1 MEVSGALVQ
10 HIDRGNGICSSSSSL
25 GCAVLGDI
33 WISEALK
40 PYGDLAVPDVVNSK
54 VDSITDD
61 PKFKKHVRKKKKRNK
76 KRTYSSKKISNKIVS
91 MAGERCPLAEFERFL
106 HSAAPAIAS
115 LYQHGKCSL
124 CLGDQLSDSSLCKH
138 QIPNTSLFSVW
149 NWYKEP
155 GNYGLKVK
163 VGDSQ
168 KLKGRLTESA
178 SFDAHFVPYLSAVQ
192 LFGYSYLSNSCGHS
206 QSFTPSPDRSSN
218 CELLFEFFETEKPW
232 LQRPLHNNLCTSR
245 GDKPILWLPL
255 VQFGEFFVAVSKSL
269 YANATNEPSSTDLLV
284 FIVFSLFLKYIK
296 ARRPNIATNAT
307 EPTTA
312 PMTIP
317 LLLLELENSEAA
329 SLT

>member
-1 MEVSGALVQ
+1 MATYPLNAAYKMQLVSESFELETG
-10 HIDRGNGICSSSSSL
+10 
-25 GCAVLGDI
+25 
-33 WISEALK
+33 
-40 PYGDLAVPDVVNSK
+40 
-54 VDSITDD
+54 
-61 PKFKKHVRKKKKRNK
+61 
-76 KRTYSSKKISNKIVS
+76 
-91 MAGERCPLAEFERFL
+91 CPLAEFERFL

-115 LYQHGKCSL
+115 LYQRGKCSL

-149 NWYKEP
+149 NWYEEP

-232 LQRPLHNNLCTSR
+232 LRRPLHN
-245 GDKPILWLPL
+245 
-255 VQFGEFFVAVSKSL
+255 
-269 YANATNEPSSTDLLV
+269 
-284 FIVFSLFLKYIK
+284 
-296 ARRPNIATNAT
+296 
-307 EPTTA
+307 
-312 PMTIP
+312 
-317 LLLLELENSEAA
+317 
-329 SLT
+329 